1 MGSIRPISRTWL
13 WLRILK
19 RLQGTT
25 IISELA
31 LVLSA
36 IVDTILFT
44 FRPLLNIQPKSV
56 FAGTVRSKRYGCC
69 WRIRAGTD
77 DIYSVMPEREGDV
90 HSVILNS
97 LKIGDIFIKLSAEYP
112 PACWGDESGLVR
124 NLGWGGSP
132 SRNAPQ
138 LAVGYFTDIGANIG
152 YYTVLASKRVGAEGR
167 VISFEPMPETFQYLK
182 VNCQL
187 NDARN
192 VNLIPKAA
200 FDIESTMTLYF
211 NGYYGTVSL
220 KQSPGITTSVE
231 TTTLDVIC
239 TPYKYIKMIKIDT
252 EGSEYEVLLG
262 APMTL
267 KKTKYIVVECGDDS
281 ERIIE
286 LLKISGFNIRKLA
299 FTTYI
304 LAEAKNAKLR

>member
-1 MGSIRPISRTWL
+1 MKSLIVDSTKIGGTLHAMLCILGSIRPISRTWL

-25 IISELA
+25 IISEFALA
-31 LVLSA
+31 LSA

-44 FRPLLNIQPKSV
+44 FRPLLNIHPKSV

-97 LKIGDIFIKLSAEYP
+97 LKLGDVFI
-112 PACWGDESGLVR
+112 
-124 NLGWGGSP
+124 
-132 SRNAPQ
+132 
-138 LAVGYFTDIGANIG
+138 DIGANIG
-152 YYTVLASKRVGAEGR
+152 YYTVLASKRVGADGR

-200 FDIESTMTLYF
+200 FDIESTTPLYF
-211 NGYYGTVSL
+211 SGYNGTVSL
-220 KQSPGITTSVE
+220 KQSPGITTLVE

-262 APMTL
+262 ACMTL
-267 KKTKYIVVECGDDS
+267 KKTKYIVIECGDDS
-281 ERIIE
+281 ERIME